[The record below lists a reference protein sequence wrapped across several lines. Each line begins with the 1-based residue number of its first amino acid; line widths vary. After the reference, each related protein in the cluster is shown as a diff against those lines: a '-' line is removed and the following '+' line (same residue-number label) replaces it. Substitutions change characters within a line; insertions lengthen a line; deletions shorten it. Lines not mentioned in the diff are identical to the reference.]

1 MSQIEIL
8 IIMKELGG
16 ICSSKQIKEIA
27 KKKFPELSLW
37 QYIGTR
43 LARMRKQGIVTRDN
57 KTGLW
62 QVIDYS
68 PLSNRNIIQ

>member
-27 KKKFPELSLW
+27 KKKFPETFFMAVYRNTISKNEKA
-37 QYIGTR
+37 GNC
-43 LARMRKQGIVTRDN
+43 N
-57 KTGLW
+57 K
-62 QVIDYS
+62 
-68 PLSNRNIIQ
+68 R